1 MEVIFNFFLDFEQHI
16 YAVSFVIMI
25 VAFTFNNMASQTQK
39 VIFVITYVTVL
50 CTCLINGLV
59 KGF

>member
-1 MEVIFNFFLDFEQHI
+1 MEVINFILIFEQHI

-25 VAFTFNNMASQTQK
+25 IAFTFNNMASQTQK
-39 VIFVITYVTVL
+39 AMFVLTYVIVL
-50 CTCLINGLV
+50 CTCLVNGLV